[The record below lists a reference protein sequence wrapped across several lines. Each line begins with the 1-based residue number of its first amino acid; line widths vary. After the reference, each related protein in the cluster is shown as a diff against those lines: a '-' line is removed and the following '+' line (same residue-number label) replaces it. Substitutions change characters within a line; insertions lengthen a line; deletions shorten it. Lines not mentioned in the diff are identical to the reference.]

1 MYLFYYHYYHNYHY
15 HITGTLDHMRQVR
28 IETQSIYGLSRPII
42 LRKDFILDRYQILE
56 ARANGADSIL
66 LIVAVLGELWCGL

>member
-1 MYLFYYHYYHNYHY
+1 
-15 HITGTLDHMRQVR
+15 MRQVR
-28 IETQSIYGLSRPII
+28 IETQSIYGISRPII

-66 LIVAVLGELWCGL
+66 LIVAVLGE